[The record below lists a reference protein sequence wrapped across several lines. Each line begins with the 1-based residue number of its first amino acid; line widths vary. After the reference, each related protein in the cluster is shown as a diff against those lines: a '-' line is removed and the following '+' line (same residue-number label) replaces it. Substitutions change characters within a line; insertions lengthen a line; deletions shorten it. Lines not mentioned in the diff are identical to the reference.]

1 MHIKMCWDVARTVFR
16 RKCTHL
22 KVFNKKKCLKRDIKE
37 KNHYMVKFQNR
48 MKFTFKARQKNNVKV

>member
-37 KNHYMVKFQNR
+37 KNHYMVKF
-48 MKFTFKARQKNNVKV
+48 